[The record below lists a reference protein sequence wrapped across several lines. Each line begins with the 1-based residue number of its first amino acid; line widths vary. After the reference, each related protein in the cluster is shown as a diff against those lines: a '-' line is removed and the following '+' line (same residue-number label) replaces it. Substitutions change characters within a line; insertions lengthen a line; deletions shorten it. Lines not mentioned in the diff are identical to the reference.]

1 MWKPHSTIMKARTGA
16 QTIGSLTVS
25 TSFAA
30 KTEAY
35 DVWDDAECCPS
46 CATGV
51 FSWGSFAVEPNAR
64 SRIVMGTTV
73 RLMTR
78 LAMATG
84 IALRPPN
91 RSQRTAGPTKGPAGA
106 EAVSAASALVLT
118 CMRKTR
124 RENRNTTQE
133 RTL

>member
-1 MWKPHSTIMKARTGA
+1 MKARMGA

-25 TSFAA
+25 TSLAA

-35 DVWDDAECCPS
+35 DVWDDAECCS
-46 CATGV
+46 ACATGV

-84 IALRPPN
+84 MALRPPN
-91 RSQRTAGPTKGPAGA
+91 RSPRTAGPTKGTAGA
-106 EAVSAASALVLT
+106 EAVSAARAQLLS

-124 RENRNTTQE
+124 RHNTNTTP
-133 RTL
+133 